1 VPDRSADD
9 LDFADVHGQYHVKRA
24 FEIAA
29 AGAHN
34 LL

>member
-1 VPDRSADD
+1 
-9 LDFADVHGQYHVKRA
+9 VHGQYHVKRA

-34 LL
+34 LIMLCTMDLC